1 MKIPFEYVGAL
12 QQENKILKK
21 EVADFKSGERF
32 KQIKREHQKLIDEY
46 RRQIKQLNLVIEGL
60 RKDVKNAW
68 KWCEEAYE
76 DALKELH
83 ASMKEMKHALKEK
96 EKKWLLSEREREQA
110 LSKITDLCRE
120 NGELK
125 TQLDDEKGRNKKL
138 LAQLNRDYENSSIP
152 SSQSRNRSKIPNNRE
167 CTGRK
172 PGAQP
177 GHVHHG
183 RKKQMPT
190 QVVCLPAPKE
200 VAKDPGFKKTNK
212 TIIKQ
217 LISVE
222 LIMNVTEY
230 QADVY
235 YNSTTGERIHAS
247 FPSGVVDD
255 VNYDG
260 SIKALLFL
268 LNTDCAVSI
277 DKSRRFLSDLTGGKL
292 KISKGMINK
301 LCREF
306 SSKTQAE
313 QKKIFAD
320 LLSSP
325 VMNTD
330 CTNARVN
337 GESAYVYVCATPDEQ
352 NVLYFAREKKGHEGV
367 KGTVTE
373 DFQGILVHDHEIT
386 FYKYGNAHQECL
398 AHVQR
403 YLKDSM
409 ENEPSLTRH
418 RKMRELIREMV
429 HYRNEHADDAHLDP
443 KIVSNFEGKYQEILE
458 KAGEEYIFHEPSP
471 YYRDGYNLYRRMQE
485 YKTQHLLFLHD
496 MRVPTTNNTA
506 ERCLRDYKRKQTFA
520 MTFRSF
526 ESIEEL
532 CQSKGVLLGVR
543 KNNTNLYTAVKE
555 IFNR

>member
-1 MKIPFEYVGAL
+1 MK
-12 QQENKILKK
+12 KM
-21 EVADFKSGERF
+21 
-32 KQIKREHQKLIDEY
+32 KR
-46 RRQIKQLNLVIEGL
+46 
-60 RKDVKNAW
+60 
-68 KWCEEAYE
+68 
-76 DALKELH
+76 
-83 ASMKEMKHALKEK
+83 ALKEK
-96 EKKWLLSEREREQA
+96 EKKWLLSEHDREQA

-120 NGELK
+120 NSELK
-125 TQLDDEKGRNKKL
+125 TQLYDEQGRNKKL
-138 LAQLNRDYENSSIP
+138 LAQLSRDYENSSIP

-167 CTGRK
+167 CTKRTRGT
-172 PGAQP
+172 AMST
-177 GHVHHG
+177 HHG
-183 RKKQMPT
+183 RKKQIPT
-190 QVVCLPAPKE
+190 QVVCLPAPK
-200 VAKDPGFKKTNK
+200 DLGFKKANK

-217 LISVE
+217 LISV
-222 LIMNVTEY
+222 
-230 QADVY
+230 
-235 YNSTTGERIHAS
+235 
-247 FPSGVVDD
+247 
-255 VNYDG
+255 
-260 SIKALLFL
+260 IKALLFL

-306 SSKTQAE
+306 SSKAQAE

-320 LLSSP
+320 LLSSA
-325 VMNTD
+325 VMHTD
-330 CTNARVN
+330 CTNAGVN

-352 NVLYFAREKKGHEGV
+352 KVLYFAREKKGHESV

-373 DFQGILVHDHEIT
+373 DFQGVLVHDHEIT

-409 ENEPSLTRH
+409 ENEPSLTWH

-429 HYRNEHADDAHLDP
+429 HYRNEHADDAHLDL
-443 KIVSNFEGKYQEILE
+443 KIVSDFEGKYQEILE
-458 KAGEEYIFHEPSP
+458 KGKEEYILHEPSP
-471 YYRDGYNLYRRMQE
+471 YYSDGYNLYLRMQK

-496 MRVPTTNNTA
+496 MRVLTTNNTA

-532 CQSKGVLLGVR
+532 CQSKDVLLGVR
-543 KNNTNLYTAVKE
+543 KNNPNLYTAVKE